1 VLTAATQDEHKRA
14 VLLALVTTGLVL
26 AAALGTILDPSVAV
40 IVAALSI
47 LPLAA
52 AYVIRFPWVAL
63 GLYIVI
69 APWVMRST
77 EIELGAGIPN
87 LNFER
92 LGIYGISALVLFR
105 ILVNKGDRLPFT
117 RFDRAWLMLIGA
129 MLLSGI
135 VMGRTPP
142 QTVRQIVNENI
153 YPFALYFGMKH
164 LVSRPKQVRILAIF
178 LLLSALFMGTHA
190 FLDQILG
197 MHLSKIDRASITTHA
212 QLKEIGGLHNLQTNR
227 AGGPLGNSVV
237 LGVSMVQGVVLG
249 FFLLL
254 TDRSKPIRALALIG
268 MAMCGI
274 GWVVTYTRSVYF
286 ALFCCGP
293 LLWLWY
299 PRFRKAIMIAGGVGF
314 LVLIAYLPVAI
325 SDPENRLLN
334 IGSIFERFGMWIT
347 SLYFIKASPL
357 FGHGYGFETYPW
369 LKTQNLVP
377 RIELI
382 GQRYLMSNTTPH
394 DEFLRMTIAMGVIGL
409 VLYCRF
415 LWTMFGELNRFRK
428 ELPWMHLPMM
438 RTYIIVAACGMI
450 GFYGQGVF
458 TDMTAMNYAD
468 TEVFLFLGAVLGVYE
483 NFKRSKSC
491 HAHWVRS
498 AGEAREPGPR
508 SDPLNRL

>member
-1 VLTAATQDEHKRA
+1 MLTAATQDEHKRA
-14 VLLALVTTGLVL
+14 VLLSLVATGLVL
-26 AAALGTILDPSVAV
+26 AAALGTTLNPIVAL
-40 IVAALSI
+40 IVAALAV

-77 EIELGAGIPN
+77 ELELGAGIPN

-142 QTVRQIVNENI
+142 QTVRQVVNENI

-164 LVSRPKQVRILAIF
+164 LVSRPKQVRLIAIF
-178 LLLSALFMGTHA
+178 LLISALFMGIHA
-190 FLDQILG
+190 FMDQVLG
-197 MHLSKIDRASITTHA
+197 MHLSKIDRSSITTHA
-212 QLKEIGGLHNLQTNR
+212 QLKEIGGLHNLQANR
-227 AGGPLGNSVV
+227 AGGPIGNSVV

-254 TDRSKPIRALALIG
+254 TDRSKAIRILGLFG
-268 MAMCGI
+268 MVMCGI

-293 LLWLWY
+293 LLWFWY
-299 PRFRKAIMIAGGVGF
+299 PRFRKAILIGAGTGLLALF
-314 LVLIAYLPVAI
+314 AYLPIAI

-357 FGHGYGFETYPW
+357 IGHGYGFETYPW

-377 RIELI
+377 RIEVI

-394 DEFLRMTIAMGVIGL
+394 NEFLRMTITMGVIGL

-428 ELPWMHLPMM
+428 ELPWMHLPAM
-438 RTYIIVAACGMI
+438 RAFIIVAACGMI

-483 NFKRSKSC
+483 NYKRNK
-491 HAHWVRS
+491 AQFGYW
-498 AGEAREPGPR
+498 REQAEDETELGPKP
-508 SDPLNRL
+508 DPLNQF